1 MNTTTRTID
10 VNCDMGESFGA
21 YTMGHDAECMRYISS
36 ANVACGFHAGDWATM
51 RATVE
56 AAADAGVSVGAHP
69 GLPDIQGF
77 GRRAMAMS
85 PRDIHGIVL
94 YQIGA
99 LLAFCRAAG
108 VPLAHVK
115 PHGALSHMASSDAAI
130 ADAVCQAT
138 ALVDRGLLFYSP
150 MGSLMTGAAQRAGLR
165 VVNEVY
171 ADRSYQR
178 SGLLTPRGQPG
189 AMIETVD
196 AAIEQ
201 VLVMVNEGYVV
212 ALDGQKVPVQADSVC
227 VHGDQPQ
234 AVSFAAALKAALEDH
249 GIRIAAPNAGR
260 PHADRP

>member
-1 MNTTTRTID
+1 
-10 VNCDMGESFGA
+10 
-21 YTMGHDAECMRYISS
+21 MR
-36 ANVACGFHAGDWATM
+36 
-51 RATVE
+51 
-56 AAADAGVSVGAHP
+56 
-69 GLPDIQGF
+69 
-77 GRRAMAMS
+77 
-85 PRDIHGIVL
+85 
-94 YQIGA
+94 
-99 LLAFCRAAG
+99 
-108 VPLAHVK
+108 
-115 PHGALSHMASSDAAI
+115 
-130 ADAVCQAT
+130 
-138 ALVDRGLLFYSP
+138 
-150 MGSLMTGAAQRAGLR
+150 SLMTGAAQRAGLR

-234 AVSFAAALKAALEDH
+234 AVSFAAALEAALEDH
-249 GIRIAAPNAGR
+249 GIRIAAPNARR